1 MEHSLHFMELVI
13 FTGLQASGKSTFYRT
28 YFAGTHELVSK
39 DLMRNKKNR
48 ALKQARLIE
57 KALQEGRSLVVDNTN
72 PAPEDRASIIEF
84 GKSYGAEII
93 GYYFESNPRECL
105 ERNRQRSGKALVPD
119 VGIYATL
126 KKLARPTRA
135 EGFHRLFWVRIAAGG
150 TFEVSE
156 WTEPEVSYGERCL

>member
-1 MEHSLHFMELVI
+1 MMELVI
-13 FTGLQASGKSTFYRT
+13 FTGLQASGKSTFYRA

-72 PAPEDRASIIEF
+72 PAPEDRAAIIEL
-84 GKSYGAEII
+84 GRIYEAEII
-93 GYYFESNPRECL
+93 GYYFESNPKECL

-126 KKLARPTRA
+126 KKLVSPTRA
-135 EGFHRLFWVRIAAGG
+135 EGFHRLFGVRIAASG

-156 WTEPEVSYGERCL
+156 WTEPEVIHGERCL